1 MVALASDTCQEKI
14 PRDRSGAGN
23 DTIIDGIG
31 IQGGPLTIAKFVY
44 IVQFTSL
51 GEFYMNV

>member
-31 IQGGPLTIAKFVY
+31 IHVDISISFIIDHIWY
-44 IVQFTSL
+44 I
-51 GEFYMNV
+51 